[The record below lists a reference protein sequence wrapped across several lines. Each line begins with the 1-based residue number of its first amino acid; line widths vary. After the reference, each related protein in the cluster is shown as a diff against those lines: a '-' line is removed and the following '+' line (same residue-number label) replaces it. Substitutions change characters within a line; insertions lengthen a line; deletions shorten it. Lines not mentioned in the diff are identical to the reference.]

1 MTARSKSAPAKKSRF
16 SFFPGVVAEL
26 RKAHWPTRQE
36 ALRLSILVLIV
47 CIVVGQEAL
56 RLSILVLIVC
66 IVVGAILGVL
76 DLAFARLFLL
86 LGG

>member
-1 MTARSKSAPAKKSRF
+1 MTTHANKASAKSAPAKKSKF
-16 SFFPGVVAEL
+16 SFFTEVIAEL

-47 CIVVGQEAL
+47 I
-56 RLSILVLIVC
+56 

-76 DLAFARLFLL
+76 DLAFTRLFLL

>member
-1 MTARSKSAPAKKSRF
+1 MTTQAKKVSTKSAPAEKSRF
-16 SFFPGVVAEL
+16 SFFTDVVAEL

-36 ALRLSILVLIV
+36 ALRLSILVLVVIV
-47 CIVVGQEAL
+47 T
-56 RLSILVLIVC
+56 
-66 IVVGAILGVL
+66 VGAILGVL

>member
-1 MTARSKSAPAKKSRF
+1 MTTHAKKASTKSAPAKKSRF

-36 ALRLSILVLIV
+36 ALRLSILVLV
-47 CIVVGQEAL
+47 
-56 RLSILVLIVC
+56 VC
-66 IVVGAILGVL
+66 IVVGAILGAL
-76 DLAFARLFLL
+76 DWAFARLFLL